1 VAGEDRY
8 QYELREGQHLANGSI
23 VKAGT
28 SESISGE
35 LPSNDWFSIRR
46 AAQKKCRRAVLAGQW
61 AACMRLL
68 RSRRLDSGNEFGSP
82 NKRWSRPR
90 GAFRGR
96 LGPGVG
102 SDVLS
107 AAARLL
113 NIIVRRIVPE
123 EKGSALNSLRLWGII
138 HSTSCYS
145 AGSCSVCTAATPAE
159 IN

>member
-1 VAGEDRY
+1 MAGEDRY
-8 QYELREGQHLANGSI
+8 QYELREGQLLANGSI

-113 NIIVRRIVPE
+113 NIIVSWNV
-123 EKGSALNSLRLWGII
+123 ALAAHCFSLSGLLN
-138 HSTSCYS
+138 
-145 AGSCSVCTAATPAE
+145 GSCCRNKIKIDNESPLLFH
-159 IN
+159 